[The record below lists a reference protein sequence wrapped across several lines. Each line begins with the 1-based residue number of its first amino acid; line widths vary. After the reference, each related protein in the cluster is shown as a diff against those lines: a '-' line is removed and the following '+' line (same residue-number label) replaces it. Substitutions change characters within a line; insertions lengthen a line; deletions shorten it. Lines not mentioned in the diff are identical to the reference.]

1 MALHL
6 LGNTRRRPVRCV
18 IRIGSEKR
26 EEIAL
31 YSQLQAGTIFRHS
44 NQTAT
49 ASLTLEAR
57 IDDSDAWSLL
67 QGTGTVVAGD
77 TIHIEADFGPKR
89 QEIMR
94 GFVGNLRVKNLHRNT
109 YLKIVVECQDE
120 SWPLQ
125 QQPVHTVWKSDSQ
138 IRDRWVVSAILE
150 KYGLTLDSNS
160 AWGAE
165 HEILVQD
172 ASDFDFLRQRAEANR
187 YELLFNAG
195 SVYFGPTRLLTT
207 PQPSIMI
214 AGTHANCGYFSVHR
228 SHNMRDDTE
237 YLTAEG
243 ELDSKKYGHVLQ
255 VGRPVQVDGDDG
267 YGGIYHVDAVAHH
280 FAENNYRQLFN
291 LSRPGDLDWAAGEL
305 TTNVMQTPSL
315 LYQVL

>member
-1 MALHL
+1 MALYL
-6 LGNTRRRPVRCV
+6 LGNTRRRPVKWVVRL
-18 IRIGSEKR
+18 GSEKR
-26 EEIAL
+26 EDIAL
-31 YSQLQAGTIFRHS
+31 YSLLRTGTIFRHS

-57 IDDSDAWSLL
+57 IDDADAWSLL
-67 QGTGTVVAGD
+67 QGTGTVVVGD
-77 TIHIEADFGPKR
+77 AILIEADFGLKR

-94 GFVGNLRVKNLHRNT
+94 GFVGNLKVKNLHRNT
-109 YLKIVVECQDE
+109 YLKIVFECQDE
-120 SWPLQ
+120 SWQLQ
-125 QQPVHTVWKSDSQ
+125 QQHVRMVWKSGSR
-138 IRDRWVVSAILE
+138 IRDRFVVSAILE
-150 KYGLTLDSNS
+150 KYGLTLDDNS
-160 AWGAE
+160 AWGSE
-165 HEILVQD
+165 HKSLEQD
-172 ASDFDFLRQRAEANR
+172 ASDFDFLRQRAAANR

-195 SVYFGPTRLLTT
+195 GVYFGPMQLHTT
-207 PQPSIMI
+207 PQPSITI
-214 AGTHANCGYFSVHR
+214 AGAHANCGYFGAPR
-228 SHNMRDDTE
+228 SQHADDIDW
-237 YLTAEG
+237 LTAEG

-291 LSRPGDLDWAAGEL
+291 LSRQGDLDWAAGEL

>member
-31 YSQLQAGTIFRHS
+31 YSLLRTGTIFRHS

-49 ASLTLEAR
+49 ASLSLEAQ
-57 IDDSDAWSLL
+57 IDDADAWSLL

-77 TIHIEADFGPKR
+77 TILIEADFGPKR

-94 GFVGNLRVKNLHRNT
+94 GFVGNLKVKNLHHNT

-120 SWPLQ
+120 SWRLQ
-125 QQPVHTVWKSDSQ
+125 QQPVHKVWKSDGL
-138 IRDRWVVSAILE
+138 IRDRSVVSAVLE

-160 AWGAE
+160 AWGSE
-165 HEILVQD
+165 HESLEQN
-172 ASDFDFLRQRAEANR
+172 ASDFDFLRQLAAANH

-195 SVYFGPTRLLTT
+195 GVYFGPTRLHTT
-207 PQPSIMI
+207 PQPNITI
-214 AGTHANCGYFSVHR
+214 AGAHANCGYFSVHR
-228 SHNMRDDTE
+228 SHNMPDDTN

-255 VGRPVQVDGDDG
+255 VGRPVQVDGEDG
-267 YGGIYHVDAVAHH
+267 YSGIYHVDAVAHH
-280 FAENNYRQLFN
+280 FAEDNYRQLFN
-291 LSRPGDLDWAAGEL
+291 LSRPEDLDWAAGEL
-305 TTNVMQTPSL
+305 VTNAMQTPSL